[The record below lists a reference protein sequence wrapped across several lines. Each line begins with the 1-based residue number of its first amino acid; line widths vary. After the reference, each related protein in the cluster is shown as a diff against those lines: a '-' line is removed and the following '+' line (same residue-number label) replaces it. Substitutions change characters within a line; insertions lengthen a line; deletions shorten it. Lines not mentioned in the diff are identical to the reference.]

1 MSDVKRQRRV
11 PAAGPHGELTSN
23 IQKGGALLED
33 SRRFVEVWDS
43 NLSTDDNVAAIVAGN
58 LLGKASQ
65 TRTDDVLRRILRP
78 RFVEPGPQVIAALK
92 TLTAHPQSF
101 AEACYYEA
109 SRDDALLGFF
119 AETRLMEMFEAGRIA
134 VGVPDAVAWLD
145 ELAAKG
151 HLPPWSE
158 TIQTK
163 VSRGLLA
170 ALRDFGVLA
179 GAVHKEILS
188 PQLSLPGFAYVAFRL
203 HEQGESSR
211 AVVTSRVWRRWL
223 LSDPRVSELFRE
235 ADRVGLLRF
244 SEAGSVVRV
253 DWLVQSLPEVASV
266 AT

>member
-1 MSDVKRQRRV
+1 MKRQRS
-11 PAAGPHGELTSN
+11 PAGGPHGELTSN

-33 SRRFVEVWDS
+33 SRRLVEVWDP
-43 NLSTDDNVAAIVAGN
+43 NLSTDDNMAAIVAGN

-65 TRTDDVLRRILRP
+65 TRTGDVLRRILRP
-78 RFVEPGPQVIAALK
+78 RFVEPGSQVIAALNI
-92 TLTAHPQSF
+92 LTTHPRSF

-109 SRDDALLGFF
+109 SRDDALLGLF
-119 AETRLMEMFEAGRIA
+119 AETRLMEMFESGRIA
-134 VGVPDAVAWLD
+134 VAVPDAVAWLD
-145 ELAAKG
+145 DLAAEG
-151 HLPPWSE
+151 QVPSWSE
-158 TIQTK
+158 TIKTK

-170 ALRDFGVLA
+170 ALRDFGVLG

-188 PQLSLPGFAYVAFRL
+188 PHLSLPGFAYVAFRL

-223 LSDPRVSELFRE
+223 LTDPRISDLFRE

-266 AT
+266 AA